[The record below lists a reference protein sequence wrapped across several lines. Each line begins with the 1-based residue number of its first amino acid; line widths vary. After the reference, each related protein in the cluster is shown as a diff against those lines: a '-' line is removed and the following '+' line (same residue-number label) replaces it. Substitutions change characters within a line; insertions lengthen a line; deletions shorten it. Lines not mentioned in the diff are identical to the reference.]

1 MSTEKKLS
9 SFATLNYARRTN
21 NTPGV
26 GYWYLFMKF
35 AEGGKQPPMLVYSNT
50 TITHYEL
57 LYKPNMLSQGMTQLC
72 HTIIVSRCSLCKI
85 ISGLLKLCYEI
96 RDITMFMVDRH
107 RIQNKWE
114 TWLHLMLLKC
124 VKFDPLK
131 CLKDVFF

>member
-9 SFATLNYARRTN
+9 SFATLNHARRT

-72 HTIIVSRCSLCKI
+72 HTIIISRCLLCKI
-85 ISGLLKLCYEI
+85 ISGQFAMKLGILQCL
-96 RDITMFMVDRH
+96 
-107 RIQNKWE
+107 
-114 TWLHLMLLKC
+114 WLT
-124 VKFDPLK
+124 DT
-131 CLKDVFF
+131 VFKTNEKKGNI